1 METKRMKSRFKL
13 LILALAPVALML
25 GSTSARANVYSLHV
39 TNGGSGN
46 NALDATATFTTSA
59 GQIVVTLTNNLGTG
73 INNLSAA
80 ETISDISFTLGTTS
94 GPYNYT
100 ATGSSV
106 TGQLATINGA
116 GLVTYTS
123 GDPLRWL
130 GQGPSGGQGT
140 VPSITGNVVTVE
152 ALGNGAPTQLITPN
166 FANGTTYGNTNSSLT
181 GLGTI
186 VVGSESITLKISG
199 ITSLT
204 SVTSATVSFG
214 TGPDT
219 FLTGTPQVVPGVPE
233 PSTSFLVLAALAPL
247 GVVELI
253 RRRRRR
259 TTDPA

>member
-1 METKRMKSRFKL
+1 MKSRFKFL
-13 LILALAPVALML
+13 TLALAPVALML
-25 GSTSARANVYSLHV
+25 GSTCARANMYSLHV

-73 INNLSAA
+73 INNLSAG

-130 GQGPSGGQGT
+130 GQGPSAPNGSGT
-140 VPSITGNVVTVE
+140 VPSISGNVVTVE
-152 ALGNGAPTQLITPN
+152 ALGGGQPTQLITPN

-181 GLGTI
+181 GLSTI
-186 VVGSESITLKISG
+186 VVGSASITLKISG
-199 ITSLT
+199 ITSNT
-204 SVTSATVSFG
+204 SVTAASVSFG
-214 TGPDT
+214 TGPDSH
-219 FLTGTPQVVPGVPE
+219 LDGTPQFVPGVPE

-253 RRRRRR
+253 RRRRR
-259 TTDPA
+259 TTSPE